1 MDLQKKVAKQR
12 NEIARLEER
21 VASLQLQKAQILIE
35 KGVLE
40 RQLKQLRGDSDG

>member
-1 MDLQKKVAKQR
+1 MDTQKKLAKQR

-40 RQLKQLRGDSDG
+40 RQLKQLRGDNYD